1 MFIENRR
8 LYDVSIQI
16 DEGKL
21 NADSSYM
28 REPYFELD
36 KQFIKTLLV
45 RIKANTINDALFTGH
60 STRHARTASHVTSAA
75 IRTIACEPTCV

>member
-45 RIKANTINDALFTGH
+45 RIKSNTINDEE
-60 STRHARTASHVTSAA
+60 
-75 IRTIACEPTCV
+75 IR

>member
-45 RIKANTINDALFTGH
+45 RIKANTINDEE
-60 STRHARTASHVTSAA
+60 
-75 IRTIACEPTCV
+75 IR